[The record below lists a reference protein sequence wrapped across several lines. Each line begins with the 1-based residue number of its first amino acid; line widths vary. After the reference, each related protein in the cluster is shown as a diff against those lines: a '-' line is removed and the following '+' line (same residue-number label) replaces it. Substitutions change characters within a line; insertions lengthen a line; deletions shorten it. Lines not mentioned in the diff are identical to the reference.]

1 MSKNLTGLTHV
12 LSIYAKL
19 WGVEG
24 GSLLR
29 FLLDIIVKRSQNFT
43 LLKSKGDA
51 IDHDWKQIFFFF

>member
-24 GSLLR
+24 GGLLR
-29 FLLDIIVKRSQNFT
+29 FLLDVIVKRSQNFT
-43 LLKSKGDA
+43 LLKSKGDN
-51 IDHDWKQIFFFF
+51 H